1 MHIWKEECGKEARE
15 CPQPSGTLGYRTM
28 TLCMGALGNIWEET
42 STVQV
47 GDWACSQLI
56 SPVARC
62 QRLVE
67 KNR

>member
-1 MHIWKEECGKEARE
+1 
-15 CPQPSGTLGYRTM
+15 
-28 TLCMGALGNIWEET
+28 MGALGNIWEET

>member
-1 MHIWKEECGKEARE
+1 MSTAQQYFGLQNNDHL
-15 CPQPSGTLGYRTM
+15 QPVGG